1 MPWIWILGLILG
13 YLLWYGEQPEM
24 KEAKARARKR
34 KRAKIAFRTKTRKKP
49 KVETTTVTIHDGIM
63 FAVGSPDEERDAL
76 EELVLID
83 DFEEEVLDNEGL

>member
-1 MPWIWILGLILG
+1 MPWIWILGLILA

-49 KVETTTVTIHDGIM
+49 KVETTTVTIHDGIT
-63 FAVGSPDEERDAL
+63 FTIGSLEELDAL

-83 DFEEEVLDNEGL
+83 DFEEEVLDNEGM